1 MDTDARDAAFAA
13 LLAAHPDAFVSAV
26 TIQGLFAPLPEELRR
41 TGMRPLEGPASAL
54 GLVIGDDHP
63 AVVDAWHRAI
73 TDGTASCAFHPKAAP
88 GATARMHIID
98 TTHRFGLYTC
108 CITGLEGQPDALGVD
123 AVRPRLV
130 TVRKDQ
136 TAVITDADPGI
147 VRLLGWTAEE
157 LVGRRAIDLVHPD
170 DHQRAI
176 SSWMDLLTVPSGE
189 ARPVRLRHLH
199 RDGHAIWF
207 EITNHSFLGAP
218 EHPHVLGEM
227 LDITDEMAAEEAL
240 RASEQLLRR
249 LTEALPMSIVQLD
262 ADRRIVYRNARVAST
277 IGIEEGE
284 ILSDAILAAGVIPG
298 DLPTVTAALD
308 GVLRDG
314 VDVDLEYGF
323 RHESTGLRRIDA
335 KVRALAAPDGQI
347 TGAIICLTDVT
358 DAVRMREELHRQATY
373 DALTGCRSRA
383 ATLTGLDE
391 ALAQPATN
399 RGVAV
404 VFVDLNEFKAVND
417 RHGHAAGDRLLTHVG
432 SLLRAAV
439 RDGDVVGRFGGD
451 EFVVVCCDVAGQPQ
465 ARRIAETLATALAAD
480 TAALHFDTD
489 AGTVRILPRA
499 SIGVSWAPP
508 APSTPTPSSPAPTP
522 PCTQRRKP
530 APAASPCRSRSSS
543 GIDVL

>member
-1 MDTDARDAAFAA
+1 MDTDARDAV
-13 LLAAHPDAFVSAV
+13 LATLQAEHPDAFVSAV

-41 TGMRPLEGPASAL
+41 TGMRPLDGPTSAL
-54 GLVIGDDHP
+54 GLVIGDDH
-63 AVVDAWHRAI
+63 AVVVDTWHRAL
-73 TDGTASCAFHPKAAP
+73 TEGAASCLFHPKAAP
-88 GATARMHIID
+88 GATARMHLID

-108 CITGLEGQPDALGVD
+108 CITGLEAQPDALGID

-157 LVGRRAIDLVHPD
+157 LVGRRAIELVHPD

-189 ARPVRLRHLH
+189 ARRVRLRHLH
-199 RDGHAIWF
+199 RDGRAIWF
-207 EITNHSFLGAP
+207 EITNHSFLGVP
-218 EHPHVLGEM
+218 DHPHVLGEM
-227 LDITDEMAAEEAL
+227 LDITDEMAAAEAL

-249 LTEALPMSIVQLD
+249 LTEALPMSIVQID

-277 IGIEEGE
+277 IGIQEGE
-284 ILSDAILAAGVIPG
+284 ILSAAVLAAGVIPG
-298 DLPTVTAALD
+298 DLPTVTDALD

-323 RHESTGLRRIDA
+323 RHPTTGLRRVDA

-383 ATLTGLDE
+383 ATLTILDE
-391 ALAQPATN
+391 ALAVPATN
-399 RGVAV
+399 RGVAI

-432 SLLRAAV
+432 SLLRGAV

-451 EFVVVCCDVAGQPQ
+451 EFVVVCRDVAGRAQ
-465 ARRIAETLATALAAD
+465 AHRIAETLATALAAD

-499 SIGVSWAPP
+499 SIGVSWACPGMLD
-508 APSTPTPSSPAPTP
+508 ADTLIA
-522 PCTQRRKP
+522 R
-530 APAASPCRSRSSS
+530 ADAAMYAAKKTRAGR
-543 GIDVL
+543 VALQVAL